1 MHYNYALMRVFLDTN
16 VIIDLIQRRVGYDDA
31 ALIMQKAENGEYSLF
46 TSSLSMVNVAYIL
59 RKYYKGENLYHL
71 LEELG
76 DIIDVITVSSEAYH
90 QALQSR
96 ASDFED
102 AVQLFSAIES
112 EMDCIVTRNAQDFL
126 SGKLPIYTP
135 IDFLNR

>member
-1 MHYNYALMRVFLDTN
+1 MRVFIDTN

-31 ALIMQKAENGEYSLF
+31 ALILQKAENGEYSLF

-59 RKYYKGENLYHL
+59 RKYYRGESLYHL

-76 DIIDVITVSSEAYH
+76 EIIDVITVSSEAYH

-96 ASDFED
+96 ALDFED
-102 AVQLFSAIES
+102 AIQLFSAIES

-126 SGKLPIYTP
+126 S
-135 IDFLNR
+135 